1 MTQFEGS
8 FATRIMKSQ
17 HHLPGLLLAMFILL
31 PNLHQAQDSF
41 GLEVE
46 VVTED
51 IGVLIGALGVT
62 DLTGY
67 STTRIYVTT
76 ENEDDFL
83 SSVSG
88 DATNPTLVNTT
99 TNFYHALL
107 GAGTPNGINSLLFPV
122 YPDLAYD
129 SWVTV
134 GLEGAPNAGAGE
146 ANVSTVQSNDNP
158 WLTNFD
164 PGGGQ
169 AGGNIAIDDAI
180 GGAWYALNGD
190 ANGIAGSDLK
200 VLAGQFTT
208 TGELSGQLYVQ
219 VFING
224 DGSDEF
230 RDTFYI
236 GGGAPILGC
245 TDADAC
251 NFDPEATEDDD
262 SCILAEAGLDCDGNC
277 LEDADMDGIC
287 DADEVPGC
295 DDDMACNY
303 SSEATDN
310 DGSCTYAEDG
320 LDCDGN
326 CLEDADMD
334 GICDADEVPGCTD
347 ETAINFNADAT
358 DDDGSCTYL
367 CGPEW
372 GEPTTYPGVATVL
385 AQITV
390 EGENANM
397 MDAVGAFVGD
407 ELRGEA
413 DIIEFEG
420 ATYVNMT
427 VYISGGEES
436 VSFALFQQDDCST
449 CAIVAEVNAM
459 SFGEYGSFENPLMLD
474 ANCSATSLDVEL
486 TEGWNYVSTN
496 LIPSD
501 YSISNLFDEAL
512 GGSLLKVLGDD
523 DFALGNSYTPG
534 IPSVFNSL
542 QSHSDAAGYV
552 IKVNMDDAWTSS
564 GLPIDPS
571 TTPMDLNEGW
581 NIIGYLPQVALA
593 VEDAFQ
599 SIDGV
604 VGTVIDG
611 QNGTVWNPANPNE
624 FNSLLNLEPGRS
636 YWVRMIEASTLTYPS
651 AEDVESPEVEETNS
665 SSAAE
670 GATSWDVSRAPL
682 AAAVAAEI
690 QLDEAPISGE
700 AYLGA
705 FVNETCVAVRP
716 VMALGNMSATQMA
729 IMLHETSQ
737 VTFKLWVDG
746 DVLIS
751 DDVMTLD
758 GGQELGQGNNVLP
771 IIRFGSS
778 ANGMVDGQFVSHVS
792 LSPVP
797 ASSEAW
803 MNLELEQG
811 GQMEINVF
819 DARGARVATLHK
831 GEMSAGQHRLPIHV
845 GNWASGTYFVQ
856 GISPKGVF
864 RSPLIVQ

>member
-1 MTQFEGS
+1 
-8 FATRIMKSQ
+8 
-17 HHLPGLLLAMFILL
+17 
-31 PNLHQAQDSF
+31 
-41 GLEVE
+41 
-46 VVTED
+46 
-51 IGVLIGALGVT
+51 
-62 DLTGY
+62 
-67 STTRIYVTT
+67 
-76 ENEDDFL
+76 
-83 SSVSG
+83 
-88 DATNPTLVNTT
+88 
-99 TNFYHALL
+99 
-107 GAGTPNGINSLLFPV
+107 
-122 YPDLAYD
+122 
-129 SWVTV
+129 
-134 GLEGAPNAGAGE
+134 
-146 ANVSTVQSNDNP
+146 
-158 WLTNFD
+158 
-164 PGGGQ
+164 
-169 AGGNIAIDDAI
+169 
-180 GGAWYALNGD
+180 
-190 ANGIAGSDLK
+190 
-200 VLAGQFTT
+200 
-208 TGELSGQLYVQ
+208 
-219 VFING
+219 
-224 DGSDEF
+224 
-230 RDTFYI
+230 
-236 GGGAPILGC
+236 
-245 TDADAC
+245 
-251 NFDPEATEDDD
+251 
-262 SCILAEAGLDCDGNC
+262 
-277 LEDADMDGIC
+277 MDGIC

-295 DDDMACNY
+295 NDDMACNY

-427 VYISGGEES
+427 VYISGGEEA

-459 SFGEYGSFENPLMLD
+459 SFGEYGSFETPLMLD

-778 ANGMVDGQFVSHVS
+778 ANGMVDGEFVSHVS

>member
-1 MTQFEGS
+1 
-8 FATRIMKSQ
+8 
-17 HHLPGLLLAMFILL
+17 MFILL
-31 PNLHQAQDSF
+31 PNLHQAQGSF

-129 SWVTV
+129 SWVTI

-219 VFING
+219 VFISG

-251 NFDPEATEDDD
+251 NFDPEATEDDG
-262 SCILAEAGLDCDGNC
+262 SCTLAEAGLDCDGNC

-295 DDDMACNY
+295 DDDLACNY

-334 GICDADEVPGCTD
+334 GICDADEVLGCTN
-347 ETAINFNADAT
+347 ETAINFNPDAT

-390 EGENANM
+390 EGENASM

-427 VYISGGEES
+427 VYISGGEEA

-449 CAIVAEVNAM
+449 CAIDAEVNAM
-459 SFGEYGSFENPLMLD
+459 SFGEYGSFETPLMLD

-552 IKVNMDDAWTSS
+552 IKVNMDDAWTSN

-581 NIIGYLPQVALA
+581 NIIGYLPQAALA

-599 SIDGV
+599 SIEGV

-651 AEDVESPEVEETNS
+651 AEDVESPELEETNS

-670 GATSWDVSRAPL
+670 GATSWSVSRAPL

-690 QLDEAPISGE
+690 QLDEAPVSGE

-716 VMALGNMSATQMA
+716 IMALNNMSAAQMA
-729 IMLHETSQ
+729 IMLQETSQ
-737 VTFKLWVDG
+737 VTFKLWVNG

-771 IIRFGSS
+771 LIRFGSS

-819 DARGARVATLHK
+819 DARGAKVATLHK

>member
-1 MTQFEGS
+1 
-8 FATRIMKSQ
+8 MKSQ

-31 PNLHQAQDSF
+31 PNLHQAQGSF

-262 SCILAEAGLDCDGNC
+262 SCTLAEA
-277 LEDADMDGIC
+277 
-287 DADEVPGC
+287 
-295 DDDMACNY
+295 
-303 SSEATDN
+303 
-310 DGSCTYAEDG
+310 G

-427 VYISGGEES
+427 VYISGGEEA

-449 CAIVAEVNAM
+449 CAIDAEVNAM
-459 SFGEYGSFENPLMLD
+459 SFGEYGSFETPLMLD

-778 ANGMVDGQFVSHVS
+778 ANGMVDGEFVSHVS